1 MASMTV
7 ETLEYFRRVMRR
19 ALDNECMIERLRQEH
34 SMRES
39 QTLIS
44 IGINTS
50 PAGSWSKRRAFDQ
63 MDWLSKTFITATEIQ
78 MALDQL
84 ADPMLKRDK
93 NDTEA
98 LVKRFN
104 KNNINGRI
112 TLKEFI
118 DELTTKV
125 PTKSY

>member
-1 MASMTV
+1 MTSMTV

-19 ALDNECMIERLRQEH
+19 ALDTECMIEKIRQEH

-44 IGINTS
+44 IGINSS
-50 PAGSWSKRRAFDQ
+50 PHGSWSKRRAFDQ
-63 MDWLSKTFITATEIQ
+63 MDWLAKSFITATEIQ

-104 KNNINGRI
+104 KNRINGKI
-112 TLKEFI
+112 TLKEFM
-118 DELTTKV
+118 DELTTKA

>member
-1 MASMTV
+1 LSLFEFQNILLPLNPVLRDELDRRSRLETKIGAQVSTIASMTV

-19 ALDNECMIERLRQEH
+19 ALDNECMVERIRQEH

-78 MALDQL
+78 MALD
-84 ADPMLKRDK
+84 
-93 NDTEA
+93 
-98 LVKRFN
+98 
-104 KNNINGRI
+104 
-112 TLKEFI
+112 
-118 DELTTKV
+118 
-125 PTKSY
+125 